1 MEKEWMLLLQQQNQ
15 LEQIMAMNEA
25 TEKYGLSLSEEDARM
40 IASQR
45 QTVLQ
50 QQRRVEFGEGIVKKI
65 IQVFCDSPYIEQ
77 TTYAETIVRLQ
88 EIFYLYKN
96 EMEDELTDDE
106 LLELMKE
113 QFDSFCF
120 GDLEYLESTGLA
132 NFARAVRA
140 GYGQYGRREDCDQF
154 ETVTRW
160 DEQMYREALE
170 ELCGWR

>member
-1 MEKEWMLLLQQQNQ
+1 MENDWMLLLQHQNQ
-15 LEQIMAMNEA
+15 LGQIMDMNEK
-25 TEKYGLSLSEEDARM
+25 TEKYGLSLTEEETEM
-40 IASQR
+40 IVKRHQN
-45 QTVLQ
+45 VLRE
-50 QQRRVEFGEGIVKKI
+50 QRRVEFGESIVPKI
-65 IQVFCDSPYIEQ
+65 IHVFCDSPYIDQ
-77 TTYAETIVRLQ
+77 TIYAETIARLQ

-140 GYGQYGRREDCDQF
+140 GYGQYGCPEDYDRF
-154 ETVTRW
+154 EEVPRW
-160 DEQMYREALE
+160 DEQMYRETLE